1 MISRNYKHWSWF
13 AVLAFLLQTTYACK
27 KSANKPAMEAVDPA
41 GKQPPVV
48 PRAAKAGD
56 KAKDP
61 AAAKAAEAKN
71 KAPELAKA
79 ADPRGGERGRPATL
93 PAEATANSA
102 AKAPPPAAAPTLVA
116 QPVPAAAPTPVP
128 APRLAPEP
136 RAKIEE
142 VHRGGDDAT
151 GGRPAGGGLDRH
163 APEAIPEAP
172 KVADVPRPTEAPS
185 GEPPLDIMGYISIQD
200 LELVIG
206 GKAKFRRA
214 DLVGVAPSP
223 NYNALF
229 YEPEKGDQFG
239 VALQVWRDPN
249 VAESRTRFN
258 TMRNTY
264 SNVVATKA
272 VTEQGFRS
280 FYGNV
285 VTLVFAHQTRPLI
298 AAISCGKICTADMII
313 ELASRVSQRLR

>member
-1 MISRNYKHWSWF
+1 MES
-13 AVLAFLLQTTYACK
+13 LDP
-27 KSANKPAMEAVDPA
+27 SA
-41 GKQPPVV
+41 KQPPVV
-48 PRAAKAGD
+48 PRASKGGEKAKETAAGKAGD
-56 KAKDP
+56 
-61 AAAKAAEAKN
+61 AKN
-71 KAPELAKA
+71 KTPEIAKVE
-79 ADPRGGERGRPATL
+79 PLRGGERGRAAAL
-93 PAEATANSA
+93 PAEATANAA
-102 AKAPPPAAAPTLVA
+102 AKVALAPAAAVLPATPPAAAAP
-116 QPVPAAAPTPVP
+116 PAAAGAAPAIPAGAPVP
-128 APRLAPEP
+128 RIPAEA
-136 RAKIEE
+136 RAKVEE

-151 GGRPAGGGLDRH
+151 GGRPAGAGLDRH
-163 APEAIPEAP
+163 APEAVPEAP
-172 KVADVPRPTEAPS
+172 KVADAARPVEVPS
-185 GEPPLDIMGYISIQD
+185 GEPPLDIMGYVSIQD

-206 GKAKFRRA
+206 GKVKFRRA

-229 YEPEKGDQFG
+229 YEPEKGEQFG

-285 VTLVFAHQTRPLI
+285 VTLVFAHPTRPII

>member
-1 MISRNYKHWSWF
+1 MLALV
-13 AVLAFLLQTTYACK
+13 AVATAACK
-27 KSANKPAMEAVDPA
+27 KQANKPAMESLDPSA
-41 GKQPPVV
+41 KQPPVV
-48 PRAAKAGD
+48 PRAAKGAE
-56 KAKDP
+56 KAKET
-61 AAAKAAEAKN
+61 AAAKAGDAKI
-71 KAPELAKA
+71 KAPEIAKA
-79 ADPRGGERGRPATL
+79 DQARGGERGRAAAL
-93 PAEATANSA
+93 PAEATANAA
-102 AKAPPPAAAPTLVA
+102 AKVAPAPAAAVLPATPPAPAVPATAAGSALALPTAAPPP
-116 QPVPAAAPTPVP
+116 
-128 APRLAPEP
+128 RLPPEV
-136 RAKIEE
+136 RAKVEE
-142 VHRGGDDAT
+142 IHGGGDDAT

-163 APEAIPEAP
+163 APEAAPEAP
-172 KVADVPRPTEAPS
+172 RVAEAARPVDVPS
-185 GEPPLDIMGYISIQD
+185 GEPPLDIMGYVSIQD

-206 GKAKFRRA
+206 GKVKFRRA

-285 VTLVFAHQTRPLI
+285 VTLAFAHPTRPII